1 MEPLLRV
8 VLIGSES
15 TGKTTLAAD
24 LAARYGTV
32 WSPEFARA
40 YVDRKH
46 GPLERSDVE
55 PIARGQIAGE
65 DEAARRASRLL
76 ILDTDLLST
85 VVYGRHYYG
94 RCPDWVEKAARRR
107 LGDLYL
113 LHHPDVPWVVDG
125 AQRDQPQAREQVH
138 ARFQAALEAFGA
150 RYVDLRGTWP
160 ERRAA
165 AVAAINALRGGTFD
179 VSTPPGVSPRP
190 RPR

>member
-1 MEPLLRV
+1 MERLLRV
-8 VLIGSES
+8 VLTGSES

-24 LAARYGTV
+24 LAAHYGTV

-46 GPLERSDVE
+46 GPLDRSDVE

-65 DEAARRASRLL
+65 DEADRRASRLL

-94 RCPDWVEKAARRR
+94 RCPEWVEKAAQRR

-113 LHHPDVPWVVDG
+113 LHHPDVPWVADG
-125 AQRDQPQAREQVH
+125 AKRDLPQAREQVH
-138 ARFQAALEAFGA
+138 ALFEEALEAFRA
-150 RYVDLRGTWP
+150 RWVDVRGPWP
-160 ERRAA
+160 ERRVA
-165 AVAAINALRGGTFD
+165 AVTAIDALLG
-179 VSTPPGVSPRP
+179 P
-190 RPR
+190 

>member
-1 MEPLLRV
+1 VERLLRV
-8 VLIGSES
+8 VLTGSES

-24 LAARYGTV
+24 LAAHYRTV

-40 YVDRKH
+40 YANRKP
-46 GPLERSDVE
+46 GPLDHSDVE

-94 RCPDWVEKAARRR
+94 RFPEWVEKAAHRR

-113 LHHPDVPWVVDG
+113 LHHPDVPWVADG

-138 ARFQAALEAFGA
+138 ALFEAALQAFGT
-150 RYVDLRGTWP
+150 RWVDVRGPWP
-160 ERRAA
+160 ERR
-165 AVAAINALRGGTFD
+165 VAAITAIDALLEA
-179 VSTPPGVSPRP
+179 
-190 RPR
+190 

>member
-8 VLIGSES
+8 VLTGSES

-24 LAARYGTV
+24 LAAHYGTV
-32 WSPEFARA
+32 WSPEFARGYA
-40 YVDRKH
+40 DLKP
-46 GPLERSDVE
+46 GPLDHSDVE

-85 VVYGRHYYG
+85 VVYSQHYYG
-94 RCPDWVEKAARRR
+94 RCPEWIERAARKR

-113 LHHPDVPWVVDG
+113 LHQPDVPWVADG
-125 AQRDQPQAREQVH
+125 ARRDQPQARRHLH
-138 ARFQAALEAFGA
+138 ACFEAALGAFGA

-165 AVAAINALRGGTFD
+165 AIAAIDALRG
-179 VSTPPGVSPRP
+179 VPST
-190 RPR
+190 